1 VSVVAYQ
8 WLVFLHIAGAFVFL
22 IAHGISIGVSLRLRR
37 ERDPRRIMALLDV
50 SSGSI
55 SGLYV
60 GLLVLLVG
68 GVVAGFMGPDQAV
81 GGSSWWGSGW
91 IWVALG
97 TLIVLMVFMY
107 AAASTYYKRLRVIV
121 GAMVEGSEAVS
132 EARLADL
139 LSGPRPVVLSVVGV
153 GGLLFILYLM
163 LFKPWS

>member
-22 IAHGISIGVSLRLRR
+22 IAHGISMGVSMRLRR

-60 GLLVLLVG
+60 GLLLLLVG
-68 GVVAGFMGPDQAV
+68 GVIAGFMGPDQEF

-97 TLIVLMVFMY
+97 TLAVLMVFMY
-107 AAASTYYKRLRVIV
+107 AAASSYYKRLRVIV
-121 GAMVEGSEAVS
+121 GAMADGAQAVG
-132 EARLADL
+132 EERLAEL
-139 LSGPRPVVLSVVGV
+139 LTGPRPMVLAVVGL

-163 LFKPWS
+163 LFKPF